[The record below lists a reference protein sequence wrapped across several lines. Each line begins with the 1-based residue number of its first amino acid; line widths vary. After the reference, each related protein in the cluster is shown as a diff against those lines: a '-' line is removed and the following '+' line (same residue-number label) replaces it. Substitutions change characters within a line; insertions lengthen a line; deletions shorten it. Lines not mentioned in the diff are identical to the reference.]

1 MQKILINTQYGGYNL
16 SNVAMTKLLELK
28 GIVTYPEKGMF
39 DDFNIYFLTP
49 PTGNTRD
56 DYTRKAFYIDK
67 IKRDDPDL
75 IRVVEELGVDAASGR
90 FCQLKIVEIP
100 DDIKWIIQEYDGLEW
115 VAEDHETWS

>member
-1 MQKILINTQYGGYNL
+1 MQKILINTQHGGYDL
-16 SNVAMTKLLELK
+16 SDVAITKLLELK
-28 GIVTYPEKGMF
+28 GIVSYPEIGPF
-39 DDFNIYFLTP
+39 GVFNIYFLAP
-49 PTGNTRD
+49 RTGNTHD
-56 DYTRKAFYIDK
+56 DNARKVFYIDE

-100 DDIKWIIQEYDGLEW
+100 DDIKWIIEEYDGLEW